1 METIIIP
8 TDFSPAADNAL
19 NYGVE
24 LAKYFNARMVLVHAY
39 PLPTLNYEVGYS
51 FEVLASIKDGILN
64 KLTELKKEIC
74 QKNQASFD
82 IECMAEVGSPFDI
95 IREAVDKHNGDLVV
109 MGIVG
114 EAGKLKENLIGST
127 AVKAARELTIPVFI
141 IPEQVKYHRIHK
153 LAFACDLNKTEE
165 TNLVYVAKF
174 FSKVFDA
181 ELEVVTVDIEEEE
194 EVTLDKAVTNLFI
207 EQNLEHV
214 KHKTTHIMG
223 NNIVFELEEYFKT
236 CSTDAIMVNPKKH
249 NWFYYLFHDSVT
261 KKLAFHAGLPII
273 AIH

>member
-8 TDFSPAADNAL
+8 TDFSPAAANAVD
-19 NYGVE
+19 YGVE
-24 LAKYFNARMVLVHAY
+24 LAKYFNSRVVLVNAY
-39 PLPTLNYEVGYS
+39 PLPALNYEVGYS
-51 FEVLASIKDGILN
+51 FEILASIREDVLN
-64 KLTELKKEIC
+64 KMADLKKEIF
-74 QKNQASFD
+74 QKNGSNLNID
-82 IECMAEVGSPFDI
+82 YVAETGSPFEI
-95 IREAVDKHNGDLVV
+95 IKDVVEKYNGDLVV

-127 AVKAARELTIPVFI
+127 AVKAARELEVPVFI
-141 IPEQVKYHRIHK
+141 IPEPVKYKRIHK

-181 ELEVVTVDIEEEE
+181 ELEVVTVDPGEKE
-194 EVTLDKAVTNLFI
+194 EVTMDKAITNLFI

-214 KHKTTHIMG
+214 NHRTTHILG
-223 NNIVFELEEYFKT
+223 SNIVSELERYFKS
-236 CSTDAIMVNPKKH
+236 CATDVIMLNPKRH
-249 NWFYYLFHDSVT
+249 NWFHNLFHNSIT
-261 KKLAFHAGLPII
+261 KELAFHAGIPLL